1 MLSSSFP
8 FFLCWTSPKWDCGTI
23 RTVPLAGMSSGS
35 RQINI
40 CNSVVHTYCF
50 ELGKHSLWKSFILAS
65 PQSPHGKVS
74 GSLSPYFRFKAGPPV
89 PDGPQGQM
97 FTRTRGSENGQRVYS
112 VWLAFLWKA
121 GGRKKGVRMR
131 AWEGVLAG
139 RPYACALTT
148 VSMTPPP
155 PPYWGYFSHLWS

>member
-1 MLSSSFP
+1 MCSLFSATALRQDF
-8 FFLCWTSPKWDCGTI
+8 DVGI
-23 RTVPLAGMSSGS
+23 ITVPLIGLLETVAIAQAFGRFLCGAFLQCCLLPCSDTQFAQWSHYSEPVTMSTSCTCT
-35 RQINI
+35 Q
-40 CNSVVHTYCF
+40 
-50 ELGKHSLWKSFILAS
+50 
-65 PQSPHGKVS
+65 
-74 GSLSPYFRFKAGPPV
+74 PV

-121 GGRKKGVRMR
+121 GGRKKRVRMR

-148 VSMTPPP
+148 VSMTFSPPKYT
-155 PPYWGYFSHLWS
+155 PYENKSTR